1 MAKLSQ
7 KVKHQRLKQ
16 VAELI
21 ASGETVPRKLRKYR
35 FSTRTYNRCELC
47 GRPRG
52 YYRKFKI
59 CRCCFRDLAL
69 QGMIPGC
76 TKASW

>member
-7 KVKHQRLKQ
+7 KVRHRRLKK
-16 VAELI
+16 VADLI
-21 ASGETVPRKLRKYR
+21 ASGEMVPRKLRKYR
-35 FSTRTYNRCELC
+35 FSTRVFNRCELC
-47 GRPRG
+47 GRPRA

-69 QGMIPGC
+69 KGMIPGC
-76 TKASW
+76 MKASW